1 MQFGDCATA
10 FGLRRRPQAKM
21 PKRQQRRA
29 IARRPGQ
36 VRSMHR
42 VRGAMSVDL
51 LWSWM
56 GMTALGIG
64 VTSGIWWALA
74 DYILDRVGPAPAD
87 WGSHDRR

>member
-10 FGLRRRPQAKM
+10 FGLRRPPGAKM
-21 PKRQQRRA
+21 PKRQKWRA
-29 IARRPGQ
+29 IGPTLGR
-36 VRSMHR
+36 VRSMHWAW
-42 VRGAMSVDL
+42 GTMSVDL

-87 WGSHDRR
+87 WGSQDRR

>member
-1 MQFGDCATA
+1 
-10 FGLRRRPQAKM
+10 
-21 PKRQQRRA
+21 
-29 IARRPGQ
+29 
-36 VRSMHR
+36 MHW
-42 VRGAMSVDL
+42 VWGAMSVDL

-87 WGSHDRR
+87 WGSQDGR